1 MKKNTYT
8 LNTILAALL
17 GAILLV
23 CVLVRTFAP
32 RIILPELDIPMLAL
46 ISLAAL
52 VLDHYLA
59 PNADRCYLCIPMFS
73 ALTFGLLPFAAC
85 FVGGAKAVELAVIG
99 CLVFTLMTWLF
110 SSMMDRLSSGPA
122 AKAAPILS
130 AFGLYLAVQGLMG
143 MIL

>member
-32 RIILPELDIPMLAL
+32 RIILPELDIPMLVL

-52 VLDHYLA
+52 VLEHYLA
-59 PNADRCYLCIPMFS
+59 PDAERCYLCIPVFA

-85 FVGGAKAVELAVIG
+85 FVNGAVAAELALWG
-99 CLVFTLMTWLF
+99 AGVFTLMTWLF

>member
-1 MKKNTYT
+1 MKE
-8 LNTILAALL
+8 TIEK
-17 GAILLV
+17 IKSLV
-23 CVLVRTFAP
+23 CL
-32 RIILPELDIPMLAL
+32 
-46 ISLAAL
+46 SLAG
-52 VLDHYLA
+52 
-59 PNADRCYLCIPMFS
+59 
-73 ALTFGLLPFAAC
+73 TTLLPFAAC
-85 FVGGAKAVELAVIG
+85 FVGGAKAAELAVIG

>member
-17 GAILLV
+17 GVILLV

-32 RIILPELDIPMLAL
+32 RIILPELDIPMLVL

-59 PNADRCYLCIPMFS
+59 PNADRCYLCIPVFS
-73 ALTFGLLPFAAC
+73 ALTFGLLPLAAC
-85 FVGGAKAVELAVIG
+85 YVTGAEAAELAIYGGA
-99 CLVFTLMTWLF
+99 VFTLMTWLF
-110 SSMMDRLSSGPA
+110 SSIQDRLSTGPA
-122 AKAAPILS
+122 AKAAPVLS

>member
-8 LNTILAALL
+8 LNTILASLL

-52 VLDHYLA
+52 VLERYLA
-59 PNADRCYLCIPMFS
+59 PDAERCYLCIPMFA

-85 FVGGAKAVELAVIG
+85 FVGGEKAVELALWG
-99 CLVFTLMTWLF
+99 AGVFTLMTWLF